1 MQLLC
6 ANATAPQKLK
16 KTPSKVAQ
24 KYSNIFRISE
34 WDWAFWITVF
44 VLILLSSTFYF
55 LYLLKGDYLSIH
67 EANSPKQRQKDCL
80 KRKLKKRMLFP
91 VFIHFVAFTSKNA
104 FILRFYLFCYVIHV
118 MLLTIFIRE
127 VVVSRKL

>member
-24 KYSNIFRISE
+24 KYSKNFRISE

-44 VLILLSSTFYF
+44 VLILLSSNFYF
-55 LYLLKGDYLSIH
+55 LYLLKEDYLSIH
-67 EANSPKQRQKDCL
+67 EANSPKQRQKE
-80 KRKLKKRMLFP
+80 
-91 VFIHFVAFTSKNA
+91 TN
-104 FILRFYLFCYVIHV
+104 
-118 MLLTIFIRE
+118 
-127 VVVSRKL
+127 VVSGFHSFRSFYVKECFYFKILFVLLCNSCNVINYLYKRSSSK